1 MKYIMNKGLP
11 KAIFHTKNGILVEA
25 NEQFESLTGFL
36 KEELIGKSIE
46 EVSIILK
53 TELENIHESN
63 NSFYLFTKD
72 LEPREVTISCEKIED
87 KNENIFFIKEK
98 YNSRLENI
106 FPFINSYFYDE
117 EQGIAIYSVPDLLV
131 LKMNK
136 TFLSINSIPYD
147 NIEEFIGQRLE
158 NIIPDYYGSQS
169 EESYKETINS
179 GRIYHLKEYKLT
191 RPPNLELYEDSSLVP
206 VFIKGKIK
214 YLIQIAKDVTER
226 VKSRELIEK
235 QNKELEA
242 IIDNINEDLL
252 IFDSSGNI
260 LKMNNMA
267 RNNHKINYKAANNAD
282 NFYKQADL
290 YDINGN
296 QIDYKDRPINRVIR
310 GEIIHNL
317 QVVFKQNNEID
328 YREVSGTPIYD
339 QEGNFIA
346 GIALSNDI
354 NERINYEKNLYIT
367 AQNETMTKIVN
378 NLDLGFARY
387 SYPEFKLI
395 SINNKGLDLLSKI
408 VPDMDPLTYNNN
420 NIFDSF
426 YDGLFII
433 DDNIKKYLKIN
444 KESCVKTSRYFVEKE
459 YLFIK
464 WIYQPLFDLNNEII
478 EVIIIG
484 IDVTKEEMNIK
495 KMEKV
500 LKIQDE
506 IYANVSHELKTP
518 LNVIFSANQMMNI
531 YLNHDKIEEYKDKL
545 FNYNNIVNKN
555 CYRLIKIIN
564 NIVDLSKSKSGMLTL
579 DLCNVNIVSVIR
591 NIVLSVSDYV
601 ESRELK
607 IIFNSNVDEKIIA
620 CDLHKI
626 DRVMLNLISNAIK
639 FSYNNGEI
647 NVNVM
652 DKGDTVEISVKDNGT
667 GIDKVHMDL
676 IFQRF
681 YQADK
686 SLSRNAEG
694 SGIGLAIVKS
704 IIDLHNGI
712 ISVESELEKGS
723 TFKFELPFNTI
734 QESNPIEQI
743 GQAANKVELIKIEF
757 SDIF

>member
-1 MKYIMNKGLP
+1 MKKRLP
-11 KAIFHTKNGILVEA
+11 KAIFHTKNSILVEV
-25 NEQFESLTGFL
+25 NEQFESLTGYL

-46 EVSIILK
+46 EVSILLK
-53 TELENIHESN
+53 TELEPIHEST

-72 LEPREVTISCEKIED
+72 LEPREVTISCKKTDD
-87 KNENIFFIKEK
+87 KNENIYIIKEK
-98 YNSRLENI
+98 YNSRLEDSI
-106 FPFINSYFYDE
+106 AFFYSYFYDE

-147 NIEEFIGQRLE
+147 NIGEFIGQRLE
-158 NIIPDYYGSQS
+158 NIIPDYIGSFS
-169 EESYKETINS
+169 EKSYKKAINS
-179 GRIYHLKEYKLT
+179 GKICHLKEYKLT
-191 RPPNLELYEDSSLVP
+191 RPADLELYEDSSLIP
-206 VFIKGKIK
+206 VFIKGEIK
-214 YLIQIAKDVTER
+214 YLIQIIKDVTES
-226 VKSRELIEK
+226 VISRKLIEK

-242 IIDNINEDLL
+242 IIDNIYEDLV
-252 IFDSSGNI
+252 IFDSNGKFI
-260 LKMNNMA
+260 KMNNMA
-267 RNNHKINYKAANNAD
+267 RNSHKINYKAANNTD
-282 NFYKQADL
+282 DLYKQVEF
-290 YDINGN
+290 YDFNDN
-296 QIDYKDRPINRVIR
+296 KIDYKDMPINRIIR

-317 QVVFKQNNEID
+317 KLAVKQNNQID

-339 QEGNFIA
+339 SEGNFIA

-354 NERINYEKNLYIT
+354 NERIKYEKNLFMT
-367 AQNETMTKIVN
+367 AQFESLTKIVN

-395 SINNKGLDLLSKI
+395 SINNKGLDLLNKI
-408 VPDMDPLTYNNN
+408 EPDLNSLTYKNN
-420 NIFDSF
+420 NIFDYF
-426 YDGLFII
+426 NDGLFII
-433 DDNIKKYLKIN
+433 DDNIKNYLKIN
-444 KESCVKTSRYFVEKE
+444 KESCVKTNRYFVEKGQ
-459 YLFIK
+459 LFIK

-531 YLNHDKIEEYKDKL
+531 YLSHDNIEEYKEKL
-545 FNYNNIVNKN
+545 FNYNNVVNKN
-555 CYRLIKIIN
+555 CFRLIKIIN
-564 NIVDLSKSKSGMLTL
+564 NIVDLSKSKSGMLAL
-579 DLCNVNIVSVIR
+579 DLSNVNIVDVIR

-601 ESRELK
+601 ESRKLK
-607 IIFNSNVDEKIIA
+607 IIFNSNVTEKIIA

-652 DKGDTVEISVKDNGT
+652 DKGDTVEISVKDDGT
-667 GIDKVHMDL
+667 GMDKIHLDL

-704 IIDLHNGI
+704 IIDLHNGV

-723 TFKFELPFNTI
+723 TFKFELPSNII
-734 QESNPIEQI
+734 QESNTIEQI
-743 GQAANKVELIKIEF
+743 GQAGSKVELIKIEF

>member
-1 MKYIMNKGLP
+1 MKYIIKKSLP
-11 KAIFHTKNGILVEA
+11 KAIFHTKNSIIVEV
-25 NEQFESLTGFL
+25 NDQFESLTGYL

-46 EVSIILK
+46 EINIMLK
-53 TELENIHESN
+53 TELKPSHESN

-72 LEPREVTISCEKIED
+72 LEPREVTVSCKKTDD
-87 KNENIFFIKEK
+87 KNEKIFFIKEK
-98 YNSRLENI
+98 YNSRLEDSIAFFYN
-106 FPFINSYFYDE
+106 YFFDE

-136 TFLSINSIPYD
+136 TFLSINSIPHD
-147 NIEEFIGQRLE
+147 NIGEFIGQRLE
-158 NIIPDYYGSQS
+158 NIIPDYKGSEN
-169 EESYKETINS
+169 EEFYQEAINS
-179 GRIYHLKEYKLT
+179 GKICHSKEYKLM
-191 RPPNLELYEDSSLVP
+191 RPADLELYEDLSVVP
-206 VFIKGKIK
+206 VFIKGELK
-214 YLIQIAKDVTER
+214 YLIQFAKDVTER
-226 VKSRELIEK
+226 VKSIKLIEK

-252 IFDSSGNI
+252 IFDSSGKF

-267 RNNHKINYKAANNAD
+267 RNNHKINYKAATNAD
-282 NFYKQADL
+282 DFYEQVEL
-290 YDINGN
+290 YDFNDN
-296 QIDYKDRPINRVIR
+296 QIYYKDRPINRVIR

-317 QVVFKQNNEID
+317 QVAFKQNNEID
-328 YREVSGTPIYD
+328 YREVRGTPIYD
-339 QEGNFIA
+339 SEGNFIA
-346 GIALSNDI
+346 GIALCNDI
-354 NERINYEKNLYIT
+354 NERIKYEKNLFIT
-367 AQNETMTKIVN
+367 AQFESLTKIVN

-387 SYPEFKLI
+387 SYPDYKLI
-395 SINNKGLDLLSKI
+395 SINNKGLDLFSKI
-408 VPDMDPLTYNNN
+408 VPDLNSQTNKNN
-420 NIFDSF
+420 NIFDIF
-426 YDGLFII
+426 NDGLFII

-444 KESCVKTSRYFVEKE
+444 KESCVKTNKYFVEKE
-459 YLFIK
+459 CLFIK
-464 WIYQPLFDLNNEII
+464 WIYQPLFDLKNEII

-506 IYANVSHELKTP
+506 VYANVSHELKTP
-518 LNVIFSANQMMNI
+518 LNVIFSANQMMKI
-531 YLNHDKIEEYKDKL
+531 YLNNDNIEEYKERL
-545 FNYNNIVNKN
+545 FNYNNVVNKN

-579 DLCNVNIVSVIR
+579 DLSNVNIVDVIR

-601 ESRELK
+601 ESRKLK

-639 FSYNNGEI
+639 FSYHNGEI

-652 DKGDTVEISVKDNGT
+652 DKGDAVEISVKDNGT
-667 GIDKVHMDL
+667 GMDKIHLNL

-723 TFKFELPFNTI
+723 TFKIELPSNII
-734 QESNPIEQI
+734 QESNPIEHI
-743 GQAANKVELIKIEF
+743 GQAGNKVELIKIEF

>member
-1 MKYIMNKGLP
+1 MKYIMKKRLP
-11 KAIFHTKNGILVEA
+11 KATFHTKNSILVEV
-25 NEQFESLTGFL
+25 NEQFESLTGYL

-46 EVSIILK
+46 EVSILLK
-53 TELENIHESN
+53 TELEPIHEST

-72 LEPREVTISCEKIED
+72 LEPREVTISCKKTDD
-87 KNENIFFIKEK
+87 KNENIYIIKEK
-98 YNSRLENI
+98 YNSRLEVSI
-106 FPFINSYFYDE
+106 AFFYSYFYDE

-147 NIEEFIGQRLE
+147 NIGEFIGQRLE
-158 NIIPDYYGSQS
+158 NIIPDYIGSFS
-169 EESYKETINS
+169 EKSYKKAINS
-179 GRIYHLKEYKLT
+179 GKICHLKEYKLT
-191 RPPNLELYEDSSLVP
+191 RPADLELYEDSSLIP
-206 VFIKGKIK
+206 VFIKGEIK
-214 YLIQIAKDVTER
+214 YLIQIIKDVTES
-226 VKSRELIEK
+226 VISRKLIEK

-242 IIDNINEDLL
+242 IIDNIYEDLV
-252 IFDSSGNI
+252 IFDSNGKFI
-260 LKMNNMA
+260 KMNNMA
-267 RNNHKINYKAANNAD
+267 RNSQKINYKAANNTD
-282 NFYKQADL
+282 DLYKQVEF
-290 YDINGN
+290 YDFNDN
-296 QIDYKDRPINRVIR
+296 KIDYKDMPINRIIR

-317 QVVFKQNNEID
+317 KLAVKQNNQIE

-339 QEGNFIA
+339 SEGNFIA

-354 NERINYEKNLYIT
+354 NERIKYEKNLFMT
-367 AQNETMTKIVN
+367 AQFESLTKIVN

-395 SINNKGLDLLSKI
+395 SINNKGLDLLNKI
-408 VPDMDPLTYNNN
+408 EPDLNSLTYKNN
-420 NIFDSF
+420 NIFDYF
-426 YDGLFII
+426 NDGLFII
-433 DDNIKKYLKIN
+433 DDNIKDYLKIN
-444 KESCVKTSRYFVEKE
+444 KESCVKTNRYFVEKGQ
-459 YLFIK
+459 LFIK

-531 YLNHDKIEEYKDKL
+531 YLSHDNIEEYKEKL
-545 FNYNNIVNKN
+545 FNYNNVVNKN
-555 CYRLIKIIN
+555 CFRLIKIIN
-564 NIVDLSKSKSGMLTL
+564 NIVDLSKSKSGMLAL
-579 DLCNVNIVSVIR
+579 DLSNVNIVDVIR

-601 ESRELK
+601 ESRKLK
-607 IIFNSNVDEKIIA
+607 IIFNSNVTEKIIA

-652 DKGDTVEISVKDNGT
+652 DKGDTVEISVKDDGT
-667 GIDKVHMDL
+667 GMDKRHLDL

-704 IIDLHNGI
+704 IIDLHNGV

-723 TFKFELPFNTI
+723 TFKFELPSNII
-734 QESNPIEQI
+734 QESNTIEQI
-743 GQAANKVELIKIEF
+743 GQAGSKVELIKIEF

>member
-1 MKYIMNKGLP
+1 MKYLIKKRS
-11 KAIFHTKNGILVEA
+11 KAIFHTKNSILTEV
-25 NEQFESLTGFL
+25 NDQFENLTGFL
-36 KEELIGKSIE
+36 MEELIGKSIE
-46 EVSIILK
+46 EIKVMLK
-53 TELENIHESN
+53 TDLKPSHDST

-72 LEPREVTISCEKIED
+72 LEPREVTISCKKIED
-87 KNENIFFIKEK
+87 KNESIYFIKEK
-98 YNSRLENI
+98 YNSRLEDSI
-106 FPFINSYFYDE
+106 AFFYSYFFDE

-131 LKMNK
+131 LKMNQ
-136 TFLSINSIPYD
+136 TFLSINSIPHD
-147 NIEEFIGQRLE
+147 NIGEFIGQRVE
-158 NIIPDYYGSQS
+158 NIIPDYNGSQS
-169 EESYKETINS
+169 EKSYKEAINS
-179 GRIYHLKEYKLT
+179 GKICHLKEYKLT
-191 RPPNLELYEDSSLVP
+191 RPADLELYEDSSLVP
-206 VFIKGKIK
+206 VFIKGEIK
-214 YLIQIAKDVTER
+214 YLIQIIKDVTER
-226 VKSRELIEK
+226 VISRKLIEK

-242 IIDNINEDLL
+242 VIDNIYEDLV
-252 IFDSSGNI
+252 IFDSSGNF

-267 RNNHKINYKAANNAD
+267 RNSQKINYKAANNAD
-282 NFYKQADL
+282 DLYKQVEFYDL
-290 YDINGN
+290 NDN
-296 QIDYKDRPINRVIR
+296 QIEYKDIPINRVLR
-310 GEIIHNL
+310 GEIIHNIQL
-317 QVVFKQNNEID
+317 VVKQNNQID

-339 QEGNFIA
+339 SEGNFIA
-346 GIALSNDI
+346 GIALSSDI
-354 NERINYEKNLYIT
+354 NERIKYEKNLYIS
-367 AQNETMTKIVN
+367 AQNDSMTKIVN

-387 SYPEFKLI
+387 SYPEFKFI
-395 SINNKGLDLLSKI
+395 SINNKGLDLFSKI
-408 VPDMDPLTYNNN
+408 VPDLNSQTNKNN
-420 NIFDSF
+420 NIFDIF
-426 YDGLFII
+426 NDGLFII
-433 DDNIKKYLKIN
+433 DDNIKNYLKIN
-444 KESCVKTSRYFVEKE
+444 KESCVKTNKYFVEKG

-478 EVIIIG
+478 EVIIFG
-484 IDVTKEEMNIK
+484 IDVTKEEMNIE
-495 KMEKV
+495 KMGNV

-531 YLNHDKIEEYKDKL
+531 YLSHENIEEHKEKL
-545 FNYNNIVNKN
+545 FNYNNVVNKN
-555 CYRLIKIIN
+555 CFRLIRIIN
-564 NIVDLSKSKSGMLTL
+564 NIVDLSKSKSGMLPL
-579 DLCNVNIVSVIR
+579 DLSNVDIVSVIR

-647 NVNVM
+647 YVNVI

-667 GIDKVHMDL
+667 GIDKKHLDL

-704 IIDLHNGI
+704 IIDLHNGT

-723 TFKFELPFNTI
+723 TFKFELPSKLI
-734 QESNPIEQI
+734 QESNTIEQI
-743 GQAANKVELIKIEF
+743 GQADNKVELIKIEF

>member
-1 MKYIMNKGLP
+1 MKYLIKKRP
-11 KAIFHTKNGILVEA
+11 KAIFHTKNSIITEV
-25 NEQFESLTGFL
+25 NDQFESLTGYL
-36 KEELIGKSIE
+36 KGELIGKSIE
-46 EVSIILK
+46 DIKIMLK
-53 TELENIHESN
+53 TELKISQDST

-72 LEPREVTISCEKIED
+72 LEPREVTASCKKTDD

-98 YNSRLENI
+98 YNSRLEDSIAFFYN
-106 FPFINSYFYDE
+106 YFFDE

-147 NIEEFIGQRLE
+147 NIGEFIGQRLE
-158 NIIPDYYGSQS
+158 NIIPDYNGSQS
-169 EESYKETINS
+169 EKSYKEAINS
-179 GRIYHLKEYKLT
+179 GKICHLKEYKLT
-191 RPPNLELYEDSSLVP
+191 RPADLELYEDSSLVP
-206 VFIKGKIK
+206 VFIKGEIK
-214 YLIQIAKDVTER
+214 YIIQIIKDVTER
-226 VKSRELIEK
+226 VISRKLIEK

-242 IIDNINEDLL
+242 IIDNINEDVL
-252 IFDSSGNI
+252 IFDSSGNFI
-260 LKMNNMA
+260 KMNYMA
-267 RNNHKINYKAANNAD
+267 INNHKVKYIDANNAD
-282 NFYKQADL
+282 DLYKQVEL
-290 YDINGN
+290 YDFNDN
-296 QIDYKDRPINRVIR
+296 KIDYKDMPVNRVIR
-310 GEIIHNL
+310 GETIHNL
-317 QVVFKQNNEID
+317 QVAIKQNNEID
-328 YREVSGTPIYD
+328 YREVRGTPIYD
-339 QEGNFIA
+339 GEGNFIA
-346 GIALSNDI
+346 GILLCNDI
-354 NERINYEKNLYIT
+354 NERIKYEKNLYIK
-367 AQNETMTKIVN
+367 AQFDSLTKIVN

-387 SYPEFKLI
+387 SYPDFKLI

-408 VPDMDPLTYNNN
+408 VPDLNSMTYKNN
-420 NIFDSF
+420 NIFDAF
-426 YDGLFII
+426 NDGLFII
-433 DDNIKKYLKIN
+433 DDNIKNYLKIN
-444 KESCVKTSRYFVEKE
+444 KESCLKTIRYVVEKE

-464 WIYQPLFDLNNEII
+464 WIYQPLLDLNNEII

-484 IDVTKEEMNIK
+484 VDVTKEEMNIK

-531 YLNHDKIEEYKDKL
+531 YLNHDKIEEYKENL
-545 FNYNNIVNKN
+545 FNYNNVVNKN

-579 DLCNVNIVSVIR
+579 DLSNVNIVEVIR

-601 ESRELK
+601 ESKELK
-607 IIFNSNVDEKIIA
+607 IKFNSNVDEKIIA

-639 FSYNNGEI
+639 FSYHNGEI
-647 NVNVM
+647 YVNVM
-652 DKGDTVEISVKDNGT
+652 DKGDSVEISVKDNGT
-667 GIDKVHMDL
+667 GMDKKHLDL

-704 IIDLHNGI
+704 IIDLHNGT

-723 TFKFELPFNTI
+723 TFKFELPSNII
-734 QESNPIEQI
+734 QESNTIEQI
-743 GQAANKVELIKIEF
+743 GQAGNKVELIKIEF

>member
-1 MKYIMNKGLP
+1 MKYLIKKSP
-11 KAIFHTKNGILVEA
+11 KAIFHTKNSIITEV
-25 NEQFESLTGFL
+25 NDQFESLTGYS

-46 EVSIILK
+46 EIKIMLK
-53 TELENIHESN
+53 TELKPCHEST

-72 LEPREVTISCEKIED
+72 LEPREVTVSCNKIDD
-87 KNENIFFIKEK
+87 KNENIYFIKEK
-98 YNSRLENI
+98 YNSRLEDSISFFYN
-106 FPFINSYFYDE
+106 YFFDE

-136 TFLSINSIPYD
+136 TFLSINSIPHE
-147 NIEEFIGQRLE
+147 NIGEFIGQRLE
-158 NIIPDYYGSQS
+158 NIIPDYNGSYS
-169 EESYKETINS
+169 EKSYKEAINS
-179 GRIYHLKEYKLT
+179 GKICHLKEYKLT
-191 RPPNLELYEDSSLVP
+191 RHADLELYEDSSLVP
-206 VFIKGKIK
+206 VFIKGEIK
-214 YLIQIAKDVTER
+214 YIIQIAKDVTER
-226 VKSRELIEK
+226 VNSRKLIEK

-242 IIDNINEDLL
+242 IIDNISEDLL
-252 IFDSSGNI
+252 IFDSGGNF

-282 NFYKQADL
+282 ALYKQIEL
-290 YDINGN
+290 YDFNDN
-296 QIDYKDRPINRVIR
+296 KIDYKDMPINRVIR

-317 QVVFKQNNEID
+317 QVAFKQNNQND
-328 YREVSGTPIYD
+328 YREVRGTPIYD
-339 QEGNFIA
+339 SEGNFIA
-346 GIALSNDI
+346 GIALCNDI
-354 NERINYEKNLYIT
+354 NERIKYEKNLFIT
-367 AQNETMTKIVN
+367 AQFESLTKIVN

-395 SINNKGLDLLSKI
+395 SINNKGLDLFSKI
-408 VPDMDPLTYNNN
+408 VPDLNSLTYKNN
-420 NIFDSF
+420 NIFDYF
-426 YDGLFII
+426 NDGLFII
-433 DDNIKKYLKIN
+433 DDNIKNYLKIN
-444 KESCVKTSRYFVEKE
+444 KESCVKTNRYFVEKE
-459 YLFIK
+459 YLFIR
-464 WIYQPLFDLNNEII
+464 WIYQPLLDLNNEII

-484 IDVTKEEMNIK
+484 VDVTKEEMNIK

-531 YLNHDKIEEYKDKL
+531 YLNHDKIEEYKENL
-545 FNYNNIVNKN
+545 FNYNNVVNKN

-579 DLCNVNIVSVIR
+579 DLSNVNIVEVIR

-601 ESRELK
+601 ESKELK
-607 IIFNSNVDEKIIA
+607 IIFSSNVDEKIIA

-639 FSYNNGEI
+639 FSYHNGEI

-652 DKGDTVEISVKDNGT
+652 VKGDSVEISVKDNGT
-667 GIDKVHMDL
+667 GMDKKHLDL

-704 IIDLHNGI
+704 IIDLHKGT

-723 TFKFELPFNTI
+723 TFKFELPSNII
-734 QESNPIEQI
+734 QESNTIEQI
-743 GQAANKVELIKIEF
+743 GQAGNKVELIKIEF